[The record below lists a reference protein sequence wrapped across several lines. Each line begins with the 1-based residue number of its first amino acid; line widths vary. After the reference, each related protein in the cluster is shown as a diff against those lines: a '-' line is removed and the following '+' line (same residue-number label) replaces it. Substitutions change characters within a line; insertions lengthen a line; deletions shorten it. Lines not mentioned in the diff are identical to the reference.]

1 MWRDTYSRA
10 SWLGLICSI
19 AGSRALAGGAPDGL
33 NGDQLQRL
41 GSVMW
46 EKWKAER
53 GIAETPQSARVE
65 RYLQTICETLAPHV
79 PAKMAFH
86 AHLDA
91 DPAFKSAI
99 ALPGG
104 HVVIGI
110 GILALVDSADA
121 LAVVI
126 GHEMA
131 HIENGDIDADLAKIE
146 RTMHVLPSRLADLPV
161 DTIAV
166 DHSNDQELA
175 ADRNGLT
182 YAVAAGYSPY
192 AAIRL
197 LELFQ
202 YMARGKAPRRGA
214 LTLERR
220 IAQMRDLVARNGW
233 DRLKD
238 RIHPLALPEPS

>member
-1 MWRDTYSRA
+1 MWHNTYSRA
-10 SWLGLICSI
+10 SLLGLVCSL
-19 AGSRALAGGAPDGL
+19 AGSQALGGGISTGL

-41 GSVMW
+41 GAAMW
-46 EKWKAER
+46 QKWKVER

-79 PAKMAFH
+79 STKMAFH

-104 HVVIGI
+104 QVVVGG

-131 HIENGDIDADLAKIE
+131 HIENGDIDADLAMIE
-146 RTMHVLPSRLADLPV
+146 RTQHVLPAHLAELPV

-166 DHSNDQELA
+166 DHSNEQELA
-175 ADRNGLT
+175 ADRNGLN
-182 YAVAAGYSPY
+182 YAVAAGYSPF

-202 YMARGKAPRRGA
+202 YMARGKAPRPGA
-214 LTLERR
+214 LTIERR
-220 IAQMRDLVARNGW
+220 IAQMRDLVERNGW
-233 DRLKD
+233 ERLKD
-238 RIHPLALPEPS
+238 RVHPLALPEPS

>member
-1 MWRDTYSRA
+1 MWHNSYSRA
-10 SWLGLICSI
+10 SWLGLVCSL
-19 AGSRALAGGAPDGL
+19 AGTQALAGGIPAGL

-46 EKWKAER
+46 EKWKIER

-65 RYLQTICETLAPHV
+65 RYLQTICESLAPHV

-104 HVVIGI
+104 QVVVGI

-146 RTMHVLPSRLADLPV
+146 RTQHVLPGHLADLPV

-175 ADRNGLT
+175 ADRKGLA
-182 YAVAAGYSPY
+182 YAVAAGYSPF

-202 YMARGKAPRRGA
+202 YMAGAKAPRPGA

-220 IAQMRDLVARNGW
+220 IAQMRDLVAHNGW
-233 DRLKD
+233 EHLKD
-238 RIHPLALPEPS
+238 RVHPLALPEPS

>member
-1 MWRDTYSRA
+1 
-10 SWLGLICSI
+10 LVCSL
-19 AGSRALAGGAPDGL
+19 AGSQALAGGVSTGL
-33 NGDQLQRL
+33 NGDQQQRL
-41 GSVMW
+41 GSVMLQ
-46 EKWKAER
+46 KWKVER

-79 PAKMAFH
+79 PTKMAFH
-86 AHLDA
+86 AHLDG

-104 HVVIGI
+104 QVVVGV

-146 RTMHVLPSRLADLPV
+146 RMKHLLPTHLADLPV

-166 DHSNDQELA
+166 DHSDEQELA
-175 ADRNGLT
+175 ADRNGLN
-182 YAVAAGYSPY
+182 YAVAAGYSPF

-202 YMARGKAPRRGA
+202 FMARGKAPRPGA
-214 LTLERR
+214 LTIERR
-220 IAQMRDLVARNGW
+220 IAQMRELVARNGW
-233 DRLKD
+233 EHLKD
-238 RIHPLALPEPS
+238 RVHALVLPEPS